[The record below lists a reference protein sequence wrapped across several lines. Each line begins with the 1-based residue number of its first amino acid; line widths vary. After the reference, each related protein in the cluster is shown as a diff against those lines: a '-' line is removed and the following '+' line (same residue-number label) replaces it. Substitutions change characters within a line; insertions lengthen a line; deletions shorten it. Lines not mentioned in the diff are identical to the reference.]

1 MSAASDVAP
10 LPGGT
15 VLPPMTLRD
24 RFLAWRDRV
33 VARPGFRQAV
43 ARFPLTR
50 GVARAQARGLFDLIA
65 GFVYSQVMLAS
76 VRLGLF
82 DLLAKGPLTTAD
94 IARRVDLPEDAAE
107 QILAAGA
114 ALGLFGRRSGGRW
127 GLGLRGAVMVGNAAL
142 AGMIEHHAMLY
153 ADLADPV
160 AMLRGARGGQS
171 LAAYWA
177 YAQAEAPG
185 SLEPG
190 KVAAYSGLMAA
201 SQPLVAAEVLDAVDV
216 ARFRCL
222 LDVGGGEGAF
232 LIAAAARA
240 PALRLMLFDLPGVAD
255 RARLRFAAAGLVGR
269 AEAVG
274 GDFSRD
280 ALPEGADAIS
290 LVRVIHDH
298 DDALAMRILVA
309 AHRALPPGGTL
320 ILAEPMAGTRG
331 AEAMGDAYFG
341 FYLRAMGSGRPRR
354 AAELQAMLRQAGFA
368 STRQIS
374 TATPLVTGVLLA
386 RKDNA

>member
-1 MSAASDVAP
+1 VP
-10 LPGGT
+10 LGDPA
-15 VLPPMTLRD
+15 PMTLRD
-24 RFLAWRDRV
+24 RFLAWRDSL

-50 GVARAQARGLFDLIA
+50 GVSRAQARGLFDLIA

-82 DLLAKGPLTTAD
+82 DLLAQGPLSAAE

-107 QILAAGA
+107 QLLSAGA
-114 ALGLFGRRSGGRW
+114 ALGLFGQRSGGRW

-142 AGMIEHHAMLY
+142 AGMVEHHAMLY
-153 ADLADPV
+153 ADLTDPV
-160 AMLRGARGGQS
+160 AMLRGARGGRS
-171 LAAYWA
+171 LAGYWA
-177 YAQAEAPG
+177 YAQAEAPEALG
-185 SLEPG
+185 EG

-201 SQPLVAAEVLDAVDV
+201 SQPLVAAEVLDALDV
-216 ARFRCL
+216 GRFDCL

-240 PALRLMLFDLPGVAD
+240 PALRLMLFDLPGVAE
-255 RARLRFAAAGLVGR
+255 RARDRFEAAGLGAR
-269 AEAVG
+269 AATFG
-274 GDFSRD
+274 GDFRVD
-280 ALPEGADAIS
+280 PLPEGADAIS

-298 DDALAMRILVA
+298 DDAAARLILAA
-309 AHRALPPGGTL
+309 AFRALPPGGML

-354 AAELQAMLRQAGFA
+354 AAELLAMLAEAGFVA
-368 STRQIS
+368 GRQRR
-374 TATPLVTGVLLA
+374 TATPLVTGLLTA
-386 RKDNA
+386 EKPMPA